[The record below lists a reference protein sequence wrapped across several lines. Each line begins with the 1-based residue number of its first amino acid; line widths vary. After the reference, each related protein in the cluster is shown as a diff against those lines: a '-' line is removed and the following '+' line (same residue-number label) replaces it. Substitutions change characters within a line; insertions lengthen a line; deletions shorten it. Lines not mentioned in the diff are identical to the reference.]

1 MIVLSKDFGYVLNL
15 LERFGL
21 NCSFLIKSI
30 SLCVERDIFQ
40 FIMNGFFLL
49 KRPFIWLKPLS
60 PPLWIWGSFTICFRL
75 DNQRHL

>member
-49 KRPFIWLKPLS
+49 KRPFIWLKSAFATVVDMGFIHHLLS
-60 PPLWIWGSFTICFRL
+60 T
-75 DNQRHL
+75 